1 MRTELEQQ
9 SYRLKQTIQKQ
20 TLSLSDEL
28 VKQLQYFV
36 QDLPNKKQDVKQES
50 ILYVEKLQELFK

>member
-36 QDLPNKKQDVKQES
+36 QDLPNKKQDVK
-50 ILYVEKLQELFK
+50 